1 MHLYRPDLNVS
12 LTMQECAIVNSHG
25 IVNGATISVFEHISN
40 DEIELVDEMKPVD
53 FKPVS
58 HKIRLVTHS

>member
-1 MHLYRPDLNVS
+1 M
-12 LTMQECAIVNSHG
+12 NSHG

>member
-1 MHLYRPDLNVS
+1 MNSHGIVNGATIS
-12 LTMQECAIVNSHG
+12 CAIVNSHG

>member
-1 MHLYRPDLNVS
+1 
-12 LTMQECAIVNSHG
+12 MQECAIVNSHG